1 MQPMNDFDWY
11 ALDARLL
18 RLLVAVAQTG
28 LVTAAAQRLGVT
40 QSAVSHQLDRLRAIV
55 GDPLFVKSGRG
66 IVATARTEALL
77 EPEQAL
83 LEQMERFAQRERFEP
98 VLWEGSVTV
107 AANDLQRDL
116 LLPPLLQ
123 RLQHLAPKVR
133 LRVIPSGIPSLELL
147 RQHRCQLVLSPRPP
161 DGTDIVQKRLFEDAY
176 RVFYD
181 PTQRAA
187 PCDLD
192 EYLAADHAT
201 VVYEP
206 NRPLD
211 FDQWLLGRGVQR
223 RFRVL
228 VPGFAGLA
236 SFLPGSRLLA
246 TAPGLLQ
253 RHLLRGLASAAPP
266 LACPPL
272 PMYLVWHLR
281 HQHDPAQR
289 WLRAQIEALAPALL
303 SPQPG
308 VAAQQSAPPA
318 ALAAAPADTVAG
330 SGRCGA

>member
-1 MQPMNDFDWY
+1 MQPMNDLDWS

-18 RLLVAVAQTG
+18 RVLVAVTQSG
-28 LVTAAAQRLGVT
+28 SVTAAAQRLGVT

-77 EPEQAL
+77 APAQAL
-83 LEQMERFAQRERFEP
+83 LQEMERFAQRERFEP
-98 VLWEGSVTV
+98 AQWEASLTL

-123 RLQHLAPKVR
+123 RLQQLAPKVQ

-147 RQHRCQLVLSPRPP
+147 RQQQCQLVLSPRPP

-181 PTQRAA
+181 PAQRAA
-187 PCDLD
+187 PRDLD
-192 EYLAADHAT
+192 DYLAAEHAT

-211 FDQWLLGRGVQR
+211 LDQWLLGRGVQR

-266 LACPPL
+266 LPCPPL
-272 PMYLVWHLR
+272 PMYMVWHLR

-289 WLRAQIEALAPALL
+289 WLREQIEALLPAVL
-303 SPQPG
+303 SPPLG
-308 VAAQQSAPPA
+308 AGPP
-318 ALAAAPADTVAG
+318 AAAPAGTAVG

>member
-28 LVTAAAQRLGVT
+28 SVTAAAQRLGVT

-77 EPEQAL
+77 EPAQAL

-133 LRVIPSGIPSLELL
+133 RLKKREKYAGSSKPSS
-147 RQHRCQLVLSPRPP
+147 SA
-161 DGTDIVQKRLFEDAY
+161 K
-176 RVFYD
+176 
-181 PTQRAA
+181 
-187 PCDLD
+187 
-192 EYLAADHAT
+192 LAA
-201 VVYEP
+201 
-206 NRPLD
+206 
-211 FDQWLLGRGVQR
+211 G
-223 RFRVL
+223 
-228 VPGFAGLA
+228 
-236 SFLPGSRLLA
+236 
-246 TAPGLLQ
+246 
-253 RHLLRGLASAAPP
+253 AA
-266 LACPPL
+266 
-272 PMYLVWHLR
+272 M
-281 HQHDPAQR
+281 
-289 WLRAQIEALAPALL
+289 
-303 SPQPG
+303 
-308 VAAQQSAPPA
+308 
-318 ALAAAPADTVAG
+318 
-330 SGRCGA
+330 